1 MPVFFGL
8 YKINPSAPAEA
19 WVKQLEAFAASVRMQ
34 TQMGDI
40 KEAHAFVGGLGGYFI
55 TGDISPERLD
65 QNLALYFPWVTFET
79 HLMIPVEL
87 ALKNAI
93 GSAKTRAGMT

>member
-1 MPVFFGL
+1 MPVFFGF
-8 YKINPSAPAEA
+8 YKISPNPPTEA
-19 WVKQLEAFAASVRMQ
+19 WVKQLEAFAASIRMQ

-40 KEAHAFVGGLGGYFI
+40 REAHAFVGALGGYFI

-79 HLMIPVEL
+79 HEMIPVEL

-93 GSAKTRAGMT
+93 GAAKTRAGMT